1 VCVKE
6 RESECVYT
14 HNGITCRQK
23 NGRGWLRLKV
33 ACSGELRDRLK
44 GKGERVC
51 VCVRAC
57 ACEGLPKFRKLCENV
72 KKRERERI

>member
-1 VCVKE
+1 MCV
-6 RESECVYT
+6 CVYT
-14 HNGITCRQK
+14 QWYNLQTEG
-23 NGRGWLRLKV
+23 GRGWLRLKV

-51 VCVRAC
+51 VSACEC

-72 KKRERERI
+72 KERE